1 MVNKVST
8 DFQKSSSNINIIII
22 ALIAALGGLLFG
34 YNTGIIGVALLGMKQ
49 ELGLTDLSQQ
59 IVTSSLILGALLG
72 CLLSGPF
79 ADRFGRRPMI
89 ILLGILF
96 ILGAVI
102 SSIASSFIS
111 LVIWRF
117 ILGLPTGGATQI
129 VPVYIA
135 EVAPSEHRGKLV
147 ASFQVMVVTGIVIA
161 YLVGFGLGDHW
172 RWMFA
177 LGAIPAVILLAG
189 MVSLPE
195 SPRWLMLKHRET
207 EAIEILTK
215 LRGNAQIVEAEI
227 NNIKEVSKQPQ
238 GSWKDTFQPWIR
250 PAIIVTFC
258 LTMFAQ
264 ITGNNALIYYAPTF
278 FINVGIPANMAILGT
293 TFSMVLVVIMT
304 FIGSILVDKMGR
316 RRYLLST
323 IPVSIIALIVMGYLF
338 AGQGPQTEASKIIM
352 IVFLCIY
359 MMFNCGSFGV
369 CVWLI
374 NAEIFPA
381 FVRGKGAS
389 IGAFANW
396 LFTLVVSS
404 TTLSLIGA
412 LGLSHTFW
420 LYAIISVIAML
431 FVYWL
436 IPETKGK
443 TLEEIEESLKEK
455 RFFQF
460 QRKA

>member
-1 MVNKVST
+1 MVNEVSAG
-8 DFQKSSSNINIIII
+8 FHKSSSNVNIIII

-34 YNTGIIGVALLGMKQ
+34 YNTGIIGVASLGMKE
-49 ELGLTDLSQQ
+49 ELALTDVSQQ
-59 IVTSSLILGALLG
+59 IITSSLIFGAVLG

-89 ILLGILF
+89 IILGCLF
-96 ILGAVI
+96 VLGAVV
-102 SSIASSFIS
+102 SSVASTFTS

-135 EVAPSEHRGKLV
+135 EMAPSEHRGKLV

-161 YLVGFGLGDHW
+161 YLVGFGLGNHW

-177 LGAIPAVILLAG
+177 LGAVPAVILLVG
-189 MVSLPE
+189 MIVLPE
-195 SPRWLMLKHRET
+195 SPRWLMIKHRE
-207 EAIEILTK
+207 ADAVKILNK
-215 LRGNAQIVEAEI
+215 LRGNPQIVEAEI

-250 PAIIVTFC
+250 PAILVTFC
-258 LTMFAQ
+258 LAMFTQ

-278 FINVGIPANMAILGT
+278 FTEAGFPSNIAILGT

-316 RRYLLST
+316 RRYLLCT
-323 IPVSIIALIVMGYLF
+323 IPVSIIALVVMGYLF
-338 AGQGPQTEASKIIM
+338 TGQGPQTEMSKM
-352 IVFLCIY
+352 AVVVFLCIY
-359 MMFNCGSFGV
+359 MMFNCGGFGV

-374 NAEIFPA
+374 NAEIFPS

-389 IGAFANW
+389 IGAFTTW
-396 LFTLVVSS
+396 FFTLVVSS
-404 TTLSLIGA
+404 TTLSLINA
-412 LGLSHTFW
+412 LGLAQTFW
-420 LYAIISVIAML
+420 LYAVISIIAVL
-431 FVYWL
+431 FIFFL

-460 QRKA
+460 QR